1 MARYL
6 LLKTGVNDDF
16 IDTGYKALF
25 YDGNGILSEKEGSV
39 KTPIQASLPY
49 TTYVA
54 LLTQVAES
62 DPTATIVDNTLT
74 GTPVLTR
81 QSAGIYHLTLTGEF
95 TASNTTC
102 KIGSVNSDFNTT
114 YKANITRLSDNVIE
128 ISTGDYW
135 IPSPSDDVLSAT
147 SIEIKIY

>member
-81 QSAGIYHLTLTGEF
+81 QSAGIYHLT
-95 TASNTTC
+95 
-102 KIGSVNSDFNTT
+102 
-114 YKANITRLSDNVIE
+114 
-128 ISTGDYW
+128 
-135 IPSPSDDVLSAT
+135 
-147 SIEIKIY
+147 